1 MKRAR
6 RTSYEDTAR
15 FVTQRFP
22 ERAAF
27 VSVLQSGSLR
37 FYANRLTVRFDV
49 LEPSALP
56 QVGAFLRA
64 KGYDPYIAID
74 GTEQEAFQRKFGGQ
88 PLELVAVFYGVY
100 FYRAP

>member
-37 FYANRLTVRFDV
+37 FYANRLTIRFDV

-64 KGYDPYIAID
+64 NGYDPYIAID